1 MTRQVTLFRACCGNY
16 GAASPRVAWH
26 AKDLVFYSDG
36 GMLCCGEEP
45 GIAALTPVGVKFEY
59 AQQEALPNT
68 SPSGSVKL
76 FRTTKRTKGP
86 KGYVHSVR
94 VPRAIN
100 PCTLTRRPGNP
111 TRAPRSSD
119 SDAPKMPPK
128 SNTRKGDKRAKI
140 CTSALAMTCVY
151 GGLGPRRLKSLRGSW
166 VVQCV
171 APGWQP
177 RRARIAPPFATSL
190 TPNILRPSAPL

>member
-1 MTRQVTLFRACCGNY
+1 
-16 GAASPRVAWH
+16 
-26 AKDLVFYSDG
+26 
-36 GMLCCGEEP
+36 MLCCGQEP
-45 GIAALTPVGVKFEY
+45 GIAALTSVSMKFEY
-59 AQQEALPNT
+59 AQEEALPNT
-68 SPSGSVKL
+68 SSSGSAKL

-94 VPRAIN
+94 VPLAIN
-100 PCTLTRRPGNP
+100 PSTPARRPGNP
-111 TRAPRSSD
+111 THAPRSSD

-140 CTSALAMTCVY
+140 CTFALAMTCVY

-171 APGWQP
+171 APGWKS
-177 RRARIAPPFATSL
+177 RRARIVPPLATTL
-190 TPNILRPSAPL
+190 TPNILRQAARL